1 MWELMGNAWRG
12 WLEFTS
18 NGKLCA
24 LFLAS
29 LVFLW
34 VYYKRA
40 EQKNVLIYGAMM
52 TGFCIVPATATVLMV
67 YQTKFYDYQWIWSM
81 VPMTLVTAEA
91 AVVLLAKCW
100 PDFPGAG
107 WKKGLPVAL
116 FLLGILGLS
125 GGMGIGSGNSG
136 QTWKPGADR
145 ESRIW
150 AQETLAL
157 VKERFQGRDICLW
170 APREIMEYAREA
182 NPEILLPYGRNM
194 WDTSLNGYAY
204 DVYDENIVEMYLW
217 MEGLEG
223 TSLRAS
229 GNEAGAEDW
238 TEGRMPED
246 RTPEGG
252 EPEDPAPEAAA
263 ASGGSADTV
272 YAPKV
277 YGGYAVDAG
286 VTCILLPEGTEQGIL
301 RELEKTLQVEARKL
315 EGYWMLYGWTD

>member
-1 MWELMGNAWRG
+1 MTELMRKAWLG
-12 WLEFTS
+12 WAEYTDH
-18 NGKLCA
+18 GKLAA
-24 LFLAS
+24 LLLAS
-29 LVFLW
+29 LLFLW
-34 VYYKRA
+34 FGRKKA
-40 EQKNVLIYGAMM
+40 EQRTLRLY
-52 TGFCIVPATATVLMV
+52 ATVMTVCCIFPPGAAVLMA
-67 YQTKFYDYQWIWSM
+67 YQTKFYDYMWIWSL
-81 VPMTLVTAEA
+81 VPMTAVTAWGI
-91 AVVLLAKCW
+91 VLALEGLW
-100 PDFPGAG
+100 PDFRPGQ
-107 WKKGLPVAL
+107 WRRGLPAGAI
-116 FLLGILGLS
+116 LLGAVLLCGSLGRPVWS
-125 GGMGIGSGNSG
+125 DKG
-136 QTWKPGADR
+136 QAAERSHAYSVLDELEEVW
-145 ESRIW
+145 
-150 AQETLAL
+150 QE
-157 VKERFQGRDICLW
+157 ERLCLW
-170 APREIMEYAREA
+170 APQRIMEYAREA

-252 EPEDPAPEAAA
+252 EPEDPVPEAAA

>member
-52 TGFCIVPATATVLMV
+52 TGFCIVPATAAVLMV

-100 PDFPGAG
+100 PDFPGVG

-145 ESRIW
+145 EIRIW

-170 APREIMEYAREA
+170 APREIMEYARETDSG
-182 NPEILLPYGRNM
+182 ICLLYGRNM
-194 WDTSLNGYAY
+194 WDPSLNAY
-204 DVYDENIVEMYLW
+204 SYDTFYQQEASLAVW
-217 MEGLEG
+217 MSSVPETGG
-223 TSLRAS
+223 T
-229 GNEAGAEDW
+229 D
-238 TEGRMPED
+238 
-246 RTPEGG
+246 
-252 EPEDPAPEAAA
+252 
-263 ASGGSADTV
+263 GGSDCAQ
-272 YAPKV
+272 
-277 YGGYAVDAG
+277 AVWDAG
-286 VTCILLPEGTEQGIL
+286 VNCILLPEQAAEETVACFEEVLGI
-301 RELEKTLQVEARKL
+301 RAEKIP
-315 EGYWMLYGWTD
+315 GYYLLVM